1 MPKVELYNDHFQN
14 FKRYNIPKAQLVIAD
29 IPYNL
34 ANNAYASNPQ
44 WYVEVLSPAEGAVTN
59 DKMWSDYMR
68 RAIKMLCDCDFNV
81 RLPGWCDSAGARLET
96 QIADALG
103 IINIDL
109 EEMLESLQ
117 PDEMEAS
124 K

>member
-1 MPKVELYNDHFQN
+1 MPKVYISGPMSGLPKYNYPAFYD
-14 FKRYNIPKAQLVIAD
+14 AAMQLR
-29 IPYNL
+29 L
-34 ANNAYASNPQ
+34 KG
-44 WYVEVLSPAEGAVTN
+44 VEVVSPAEGAVTG
-59 DKMWSDYMR
+59 DKCWSDYMR

-109 EEMLESLQ
+109 DEMLESLQ

>member
-1 MPKVELYNDHFQN
+1 MPKVYISGPMSGLPSYNYPAF
-14 FKRYNIPKAQLVIAD
+14 YEAAMQLR
-29 IPYNL
+29 L
-34 ANNAYASNPQ
+34 KG
-44 WYVEVLSPAEGAVTN
+44 VEVVSPAEGAVTN

-81 RLPGWCDSAGARLET
+81 RLPGWANSAGARLET

-117 PDEMEAS
+117 PHEMEAS

>member
-1 MPKVELYNDHFQN
+1 MPKVYLSGPMSGLPKYNYPAFYEAAMRLRL
-14 FKRYNIPKAQLVIAD
+14 KG
-29 IPYNL
+29 
-34 ANNAYASNPQ
+34 
-44 WYVEVLSPAEGAVTN
+44 VEVLSPAEGTVTH

-68 RAIKMLCDCDFNV
+68 RAIKMLCDCDYNV
-81 RLPGWCDSAGARLET
+81 RLPGWANSTGARLET

-109 EEMLESLQ
+109 DEMLESLQ

>member
-1 MPKVELYNDHFQN
+1 
-14 FKRYNIPKAQLVIAD
+14 
-29 IPYNL
+29 
-34 ANNAYASNPQ
+34 
-44 WYVEVLSPAEGAVTN
+44 
-59 DKMWSDYMR
+59 MR

-81 RLPGWCDSAGARLET
+81 RLPGWVNSTGARLET

-109 EEMLESLQ
+109 DEMLESLQ

>member
-1 MPKVELYNDHFQN
+1 MPKVYLSGPMSGLPKYNYTAFYEAAM
-14 FKRYNIPKAQLVIAD
+14 KLRLKG
-29 IPYNL
+29 
-34 ANNAYASNPQ
+34 
-44 WYVEVLSPAEGAVTN
+44 VEVVSPAEGTVTN

-81 RLPGWCDSAGARLET
+81 PLPGWQQSKGAQLEA
-96 QIADALG
+96 QIAKALG

-109 EEMLESLQ
+109 DEMLESLQ

>member
-1 MPKVELYNDHFQN
+1 MKRLYIAGPMSGLPKYNYPAFYD
-14 FKRYNIPKAQLVIAD
+14 AAMQLR
-29 IPYNL
+29 L
-34 ANNAYASNPQ
+34 KG
-44 WYVEVLSPAEGAVTN
+44 VEVVSPAEGTVTH

-81 RLPGWCDSAGARLET
+81 RLPGWVNSTGARLET

-109 EEMLESLQ
+109 DEMLESLQ
-117 PDEMEAS
+117 QDEMEAR